1 MFSFGALSRALNS
14 GVRERGPKVKELAP
28 LSGLA
33 LGLTSTLASL
43 VEWKTMMT
51 S

>member
-1 MFSFGALSRALNS
+1 MFRGARCLGRSTRAF
-14 GVRERGPKVKELAP
+14 ERGPKVKELAP
-28 LSGLA
+28 PSGGLA

>member
-1 MFSFGALSRALNS
+1 MFRGARCLGRSTRAF
-14 GVRERGPKVKELAP
+14 ERGPKVKELAP
-28 LSGLA
+28 LAGLA